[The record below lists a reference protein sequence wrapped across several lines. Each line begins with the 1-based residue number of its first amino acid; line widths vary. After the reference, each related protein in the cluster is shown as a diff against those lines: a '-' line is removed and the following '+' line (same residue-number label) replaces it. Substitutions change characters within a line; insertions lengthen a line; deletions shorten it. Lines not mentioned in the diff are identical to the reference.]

1 MVRAEI
7 QGETHSSEKDK
18 QTLME
23 LDLSRFDAVFR
34 EGHDTDYL
42 KRSLTPG
49 YTLFAIGHLLY
60 GATYG
65 SIYTSPEDFENK
77 VKASDTPFYKVDAD
91 IPETYGMVPRW
102 KRIPLLLISPIFS
115 LICLGLFVSPV
126 NWVIG
131 YFGLKLPYWVSII
144 VVALFFLFF
153 GLAWPLGYFILL
165 GGEVMSDRDQY
176 MSDEIL
182 RISSENGYDSVLVS
196 CGDGHRKGISNA
208 LEEADWNVEEYPTE
222 NWLGRFLLLKGRVVS
237 AVLNPVRTLRQGI
250 AMISNSS

>member
-1 MVRAEI
+1 MPEAEI
-7 QGETHSSEKDK
+7 QGETHLSEKDK
-18 QTLME
+18 QTLMQ

-34 EGHDTDYL
+34 EGHDTDYF

-77 VKASDTPFYKVDAD
+77 VKASNTPFYKVDAD
-91 IPETYGMVPRW
+91 IADTYEMVPWW

-126 NWVIG
+126 SGVIG
-131 YFGLKLPYWVSII
+131 YLGLTLPYWGSII

-153 GLAWPLGYFILL
+153 GLVWPLGYFILL
-165 GGEVMSDRDQY
+165 GGEVMSDRDRY

-182 RISSENGYDSVLVS
+182 RISSENGYDSVLMS
-196 CGDGHRKGISNA
+196 CGDGHREGISDE
-208 LEEADWNVEEYPTE
+208 LEEAGWSVEEYPTE
-222 NWLGRFLLLKGRVVS
+222 NWLGRILLFKDRVVS
-237 AVLNPVRTLRQGI
+237 AVLNPVRTIKRGI
-250 AMISNSS
+250 ATVSNLR